1 MTYFTAKDVDI
12 FDNLV
17 KALEVASTEAA
28 KAPSVTAPTA
38 PSTIDTAVL
47 SDVATSALAASSVT
61 AEAVEPTAAA
71 AAALAATVEPTA
83 AAPALAATEAA
94 ADFSLFC
101 SLMQQLEKSNEIVAN
116 AIANAASYYN
126 DDNIVEASNIVRAA
140 LNDEYMPAAAEAAN
154 AAAVAAEA
162 ALADA
167 VAAPADTSAAETLS
181 SSSADLIEEK
191 NCDFYDQV
199 SFYTFYKFQDL
210 F

>member
-17 KALEVASTEAA
+17 KALEVASAEAA
-28 KAPSVTAPTA
+28 KAPSATASTA
-38 PSTIDTAVL
+38 PSTLDTAVL
-47 SDVATSALAASSVT
+47 SDVATSALAAAAPT
-61 AEAVEPTAAA
+61 AATVEPTAAA
-71 AAALAATVEPTA
+71 EATAEAVEPTA

-116 AIANAASYYN
+116 AIANAASCYN
-126 DDNIVEASNIVRAA
+126 DDNIAEASNIVRAA
-140 LNDEYMPAAAEAAN
+140 LNDEYMPAAAN

-167 VAAPADTSAAETLS
+167 VAAAADTSAAAEALS
-181 SSSADLIEEK
+181 SDLLEEK